1 MTHPVK
7 HNTQTFSREIIDL
20 ILQRSTIELFE
31 AYGVAVAPIAG
42 SKRERQ
48 HTIPPSHLIGT
59 MHLSAA
65 SYHGE
70 LLLAVAPATL
80 ERTQSGARG
89 SRDMD
94 DWVLELSNQLAGR
107 IKNRLVRYR
116 VSVQVSFT
124 PTAKESAGDV
134 SLAGLPVLEYVF
146 RTLKDDLYV
155 TLSRGFELARPTMDC
170 EPNVADEGD
179 VILF

>member
-42 SKRERQ
+42 SSRERQ
-48 HTIPPSHLIGT
+48 RTIPSGHLVGT

-80 ERTQSGARG
+80 ERMQPGAGG
-89 SRDMD
+89 SREMD

-124 PTAKESAGDV
+124 PTAKESTGDA
-134 SLAGLPVLEYVF
+134 SLAGLPVLGYAF

-155 TLSRGFELARPTMDC
+155 TLSRGLDLARPAMDC